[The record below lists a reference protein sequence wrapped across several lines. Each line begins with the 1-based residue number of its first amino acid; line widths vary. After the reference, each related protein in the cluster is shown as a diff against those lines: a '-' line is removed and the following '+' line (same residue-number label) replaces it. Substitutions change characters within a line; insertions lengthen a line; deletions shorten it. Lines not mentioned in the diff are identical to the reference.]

1 MHLIPPFISMNSFK
15 QFDLSVQIPF
25 SFFLTVY
32 FFFLFLLYFCLLLFS
47 LPFVFLITSFLSLPS
62 DFYLLFLVPSSYRYR

>member
-15 QFDLSVQIPF
+15 QFDLSVQIPI
-25 SFFLTVY
+25 SFFVH
-32 FFFLFLLYFCLLLFS
+32 CLLLFS
-47 LPFVFLITSFLSLPS
+47 LPFVFLFTSFLSLPS